1 MNFPK
6 AIIAAIFVSAAAIS
20 SGAQVPDKAKK
31 PKFDAALAKKLGA
44 DEYGMKT
51 FVMAFLKTGPVKP
64 RDKAEQEELMAGHL
78 ANIGRLAEAGKI
90 VLAGP
95 FTNGGEMRGIFIF
108 DVGTIEEAEKL
119 TESDPAVKKGIF
131 KVEYIKWYGSAAL
144 LELSGIHKSIAEK
157 DF

>member
-20 SGAQVPDKAKK
+20 SGAQVPDEAKK

-51 FVMAFLKTGPVKP
+51 FVMAFLKTGTVKP
-64 RDKAEQEELMAGHL
+64 KDNAEQEELMAGHL